1 MLLTLDGHRARLR
14 NRCTHV
20 LSAGLCWLALAFG
33 AHAQTPS
40 QRVPILVYHRFA
52 TTVNDSMT
60 VRISTFNAQL
70 RFLRERGYQV
80 VPLRQ
85 VVNWLTDPSATL
97 PSRPIVLT
105 VDDGHRSVFDELLPI
120 AQRERLPI
128 TLFIY
133 PSAISNASYALT
145 WEQLRKLKQTGLF
158 DVQSHTY
165 WHPNFN
171 IERRH
176 RTPADFQHFVR
187 TQLDMSRQRIE
198 AEVGGHVDLLA
209 WPFGICDDELMALAA
224 EEGYVAAFS
233 LEPHSVDGHSRM
245 LALPRFLMVDS
256 YGVAGLA
263 RLLGEPPPRP
273 DANSVSG
280 GDK

>member
-1 MLLTLDGHRARLR
+1 MPGTMTRYLTRFRS
-14 NRCTHV
+14 RCWRTV
-20 LSAGLCWLALAFG
+20 PLGLCWLAFVFG
-33 AHAQTPS
+33 AHAQTPAQS
-40 QRVPILVYHRFA
+40 VPILVYHRFA
-52 TTVNDSMT
+52 ATVNDSMT
-60 VRISTFNAQL
+60 VRVATFEAQL
-70 RFLRERGYQV
+70 RFLRERDYQV
-80 VPLRQ
+80 VPLRD
-85 VVNWLTDPSATL
+85 VVNWLRNPSAKL
-97 PSRPIVLT
+97 PPRPIVLT

-120 AQRERLPI
+120 AERERLPV

-145 WEQLRKLKQTGLF
+145 WAQLRSLKQTGLF

-171 IERRH
+171 IERRR

-187 TQLDMSRQRIE
+187 TQLDMSRRRIE
-198 AEVGGHVDLLA
+198 AEVGGGVDLLA
-209 WPFGICDDELMALAA
+209 WPFGIYDDDLMALAA

-233 LEPHSVDGHSRM
+233 LDARNAGRHSRM

-263 RLLGEPPPRP
+263 ALLGEPAPRP
-273 DANSVSG
+273 HSTFGAPR
-280 GDK
+280 